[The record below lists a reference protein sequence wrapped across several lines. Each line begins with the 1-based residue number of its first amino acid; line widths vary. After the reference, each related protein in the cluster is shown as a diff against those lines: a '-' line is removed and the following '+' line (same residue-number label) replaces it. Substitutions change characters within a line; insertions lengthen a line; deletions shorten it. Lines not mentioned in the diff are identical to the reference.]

1 MAQIVMSPNP
11 KVIKKFINGN
21 GTTFDGGVD
30 EALGTVAGLHV
41 SRPGES
47 TSVRGTEEVDS
58 TPKKICLECS
68 SEAKEGSNYCSFC
81 SQFMK

>member
-1 MAQIVMSPNP
+1 MSPNP

-30 EALGTVAGLHV
+30 EALGQPVAGLHV
-41 SRPGES
+41 SGPRRTEGL
-47 TSVRGTEEVDS
+47 RGSEEVAS

-68 SEAKEGSNYCSFC
+68 SPALDGKDYCSFC
-81 SQFMK
+81 VQYK